1 MSTFV
6 KFKKPSKTAVVL
18 LSSLKNR
25 AKLLSSYLSVSP
37 SRVLRAPGT
46 SPYHLVP
53 KHLRAT
59 WPRPEQSH
67 LLPEACSPNGTDKR
81 RQRQRQ
87 TERPP
92 PEPSNILKR
101 FCALYDDEIRCYKK
115 KVSKSC
121 FLFNRLLPYVP
132 ILGTSDFSYCRPTCR
147 ITCQAA
153 CHGKTEHGIFVKFKK
168 PSKTAVVL
176 LVESLAKP
184 LVMAKLNMAYLSSL
198 KNRAKLLS
206 SYLSNHLPSLT
217 CKPAVSKRLNKK
229 SKFLYGPESPNF
241 CARRSVMMILNL
253 SESLAKPLVMAKLNM
268 AYLCH
273 HLGYSVPPA
282 LHRTIWCRS
291 TFGPRGPGLSNPTSF
306 LRPALPMAP
315 TRDDNAR
322 DKRSVLRLNPATFL
336 RDFALYMTMKYAV
349 IRKRCLNHA
358 FCLTVYCRTF
368 PFWEHPISAKIT
380 KTRRQ

>member
-1 MSTFV
+1 MRPAQRYDDFKLIRITCQAACHGKTEHGIFV
-6 KFKKPSKTAVVL
+6 KFKKP
-18 LSSLKNR
+18 
-25 AKLLSSYLSVSP
+25 AKLLSSYLLVSP

-53 KHLRAT
+53 KHLRT
-59 WPRPEQSH
+59 TYSRPEQSH

-92 PEPSNILKR
+92 PESGLKG
-101 FCALYDDEIRCYKK
+101 LYMK
-115 KVSKSC
+115 
-121 FLFNRLLPYVP
+121 
-132 ILGTSDFSYCRPTCR
+132 
-147 ITCQAA
+147 
-153 CHGKTEHGIFVKFKK
+153 
-168 PSKTAVVL
+168 
-176 LVESLAKP
+176 
-184 LVMAKLNMAYLSSL
+184 M
-198 KNRAKLLS
+198 
-206 SYLSNHLPSLT
+206 
-217 CKPAVSKRLNKK
+217 
-229 SKFLYGPESPNF
+229 KFLYGLVTPFF

-268 AYLCH
+268 AYLSSLKNQQNCCRPTCWCH

-322 DKRSVLRLNPATFL
+322 DKRSVFRPNRGWKGYTRKWNFYI
-336 RDFALYMTMKYAV
+336 AL
-349 IRKRCLNHA
+349 
-358 FCLTVYCRTF
+358 
-368 PFWEHPISAKIT
+368 
-380 KTRRQ
+380 